1 MRRPRSPLLVASL
14 AAIVLAIAGCS
25 NANAGS
31 GNAGGGKRLRVVAT
45 TTQVADFTRVIAGDA
60 VEVKGILQPNV
71 DAHDFEPSP
80 ADLDA
85 IARAD
90 VLVKNGVGL
99 EKWLDDTIKSAG
111 FDGTV
116 VDTSQGVQLRHGG
129 PEGGE
134 PADPNTKDPHIW
146 FDPRNAKIMCA
157 NIEHALAAADPSAAS
172 SFEANLRA
180 YDARLDALDS
190 DIARRLEGL
199 TNKRVVTNH
208 DAFGY
213 YIDRYGL
220 QLVGSIIPS
229 FDSTAELSARAVS
242 DIVARIRAT
251 GVLAVF
257 SEASIPA
264 KTAEV
269 IAQEAHVKVV
279 GGENALYGDSLGP
292 AGSDG
297 ATYLTM
303 MEHNTRTI
311 VSALGGDNG

>member
-1 MRRPRSPLLVASL
+1 MRRPRSSLLVAGL
-14 AAIVLAIAGCS
+14 AAIALAVAGCS
-25 NANAGS
+25 GSTSGS
-31 GNAGGGKRLRVVAT
+31 GGGRLRVVAT

-60 VEVKGILQPNV
+60 VDVKGILGPNV

-80 ADLDA
+80 ADVDA

-90 VLVKNGVGL
+90 VLVRNGVGL
-99 EKWLDDTIKSAG
+99 ERWLDDTIKSAG
-111 FDGTV
+111 FHGTV
-116 VDTSQGVQLRHGG
+116 VDTSQGVRLRSGS
-129 PEGGE
+129 PEEGE
-134 PADPNTKDPHIW
+134 PADPNAKDPHIW

-157 NIEHALAAADPSAAS
+157 NIERALAAADPSSAS
-172 SFEANLRA
+172 TFKANLRT
-180 YDARLDALDS
+180 YDTKLDSLDS
-190 DIARRLEGL
+190 DIARQLKGL
-199 TNKRVVTNH
+199 TNRKLVTNH

-213 YIDRYGL
+213 YVDRYGL
-220 QLVGSIIPS
+220 QLAGSIIPS
-229 FDSTAELSARAVS
+229 FDSTAELSAKAVS
-242 DIVARIRAT
+242 DVVARIRST
-251 GVLAVF
+251 GVKAVF
-257 SEASIPA
+257 SEASIPP